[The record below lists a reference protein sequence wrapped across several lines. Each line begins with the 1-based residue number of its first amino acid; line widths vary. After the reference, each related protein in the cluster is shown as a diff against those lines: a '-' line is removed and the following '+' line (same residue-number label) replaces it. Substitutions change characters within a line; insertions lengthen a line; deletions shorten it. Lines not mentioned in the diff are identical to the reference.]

1 MTSADTDRRQATGS
15 TRRRPART
23 TWDRVRA
30 GLSLGVVL
38 GLGAT
43 GTMAAWTDT
52 ATAES
57 GLFGAADV
65 ELTINGE
72 SPEFAFASVE
82 DVMPGQSVA
91 GNLLL
96 ANEGGVDL
104 RYLMNMKVVG
114 LTNAEVGTGQ
124 QRGDATSLGNNLTLT
139 VHEGATADGE
149 TTCPGELLK
158 TQRMTVGGVNAD
170 PLPVLTD
177 YRPVAAGAS
186 DTICVQA
193 TLASNAPIQS
203 RMAQV
208 GVTFIVNAEVAP

>member
-91 GNLLL
+91 GNLVL
-96 ANEGGVDL
+96 ANEGDVDL
-104 RYLMNMKVVG
+104 RYLMDMEVEG
-114 LTNAEVGTGQ
+114 LTTAKGGTGQ
-124 QRGDATSLGNNLTLT
+124 QRGDATSLGEHLTLT
-139 VHEGATADGE
+139 VHSSTTADGV
-149 TTCPGELLK
+149 TCGGQAIVSQ
-158 TQRMTVGGVNAD
+158 TMTVGASRA
-170 PLPVLTD
+170 VLTD

-193 TLASNAPIQS
+193 TLAANAPIQS

>member
-57 GLFGAADV
+57 GLFSAANI

-72 SPEFAFASVE
+72 PQEVAFDSIE
-82 DVMPGQSVA
+82 NLMPGKTIARDLVM
-91 GNLLL
+91 
-96 ANEGGVDL
+96 ANDGSVDL
-104 RYLMNMKVVG
+104 RYLMDLKVAGITQAVN
-114 LTNAEVGTGQ
+114 TAGQ
-124 QRGDATSLGNNLTLT
+124 QRGDATVLGSHLTLT
-139 VHEGATADGE
+139 VHASSTADE
-149 TTCPGELLK
+149 LTCPGAAIVS
-158 TQRMTVGGVNAD
+158 QPMTVGGPSV
-170 PLPVLTD
+170 VLDDDDART
-177 YRPVAAGAS
+177 VAAGAS

-193 TLASNAPIQS
+193 TLAANAPIQS

-208 GVTFIVNAEVAP
+208 GVTFIVNAEVVP

>member
-1 MTSADTDRRQATGS
+1 MTSADTDPRQAATAA
-15 TRRRPART
+15 RRRPTRT
-23 TWDRVRA
+23 AWDRVRA

-91 GNLLL
+91 GNLVL
-96 ANEGGVDL
+96 ANEGDVDL
-104 RYLMNMKVVG
+104 RYLMDMEVEG
-114 LTNAEVGTGQ
+114 LTTAKGGTGQ
-124 QRGDATSLGNNLTLT
+124 QRGDATSLGEHLTLT
-139 VHEGATADGE
+139 VHSSTTADGV
-149 TTCPGELLK
+149 TCPGEEIVSQ
-158 TQRMTVGGVNAD
+158 TMTVGD
-170 PLPVLTD
+170 PRSVLTD
-177 YRPVAAGAS
+177 YRPVAAVAS

>member
-57 GLFGAADV
+57 GLFGAAD
-65 ELTINGE
+65 E

-104 RYLMNMKVVG
+104 RYLMDMEVEG
-114 LTNAEVGTGQ
+114 LTNAEGGAGQ
-124 QRGDATSLGNNLTLT
+124 QRGDATSLGEHLTLT
-139 VHEGATADGE
+139 VHSSTTADGV
-149 TTCPGELLK
+149 TCGGQAIVSQ
-158 TQRMTVGGVNAD
+158 TMTVGASRA
-170 PLPVLTD
+170 VLTD

-193 TLASNAPIQS
+193 TLAANAPIQS

-208 GVTFIVNAEVAP
+208 RVTFIVNAEVAP

>member
-52 ATAES
+52 ATVES
-57 GLFGAADV
+57 GIFGAANI
-65 ELTINGE
+65 ELTINGD
-72 SPEFAFASVE
+72 SPTHLMGSVQN
-82 DVMPGQSVA
+82 VMPGQSVA

-104 RYLMNMKVVG
+104 RYLMDMEVEG
-114 LTNAEVGTGQ
+114 LTTAKGGTGQ
-124 QRGDATSLGNNLTLT
+124 QRGDATSLGEHLTLT
-139 VHEGATADGE
+139 VHSSTTADGV
-149 TTCPGELLK
+149 TCGGQAIVSQ
-158 TQRMTVGGVNAD
+158 TMTVGD
-170 PLPVLTD
+170 PRSVLTD
-177 YRPVAAGAS
+177 YRTVTAGAS

-193 TLASNAPIQS
+193 TLAANAPIQS

-208 GVTFIVNAEVAP
+208 RVTFIVNAEVAP

>member
-72 SPEFAFASVE
+72 SLEFAFASVE
-82 DVMPGQSVA
+82 DVMPGESVA
-91 GNLLL
+91 GNLVL
-96 ANEGGVDL
+96 ANEGDVDL
-104 RYLMNMKVVG
+104 RYLMDMEVEG
-114 LTNAEVGTGQ
+114 LTNAEGGAGQ

-139 VHEGATADGE
+139 VHEGTTADGV
-149 TTCPGELLK
+149 TCPGEEIVSQ
-158 TQRMTVGGVNAD
+158 TMTVGDPRAVLAD
-170 PLPVLTD
+170 HRSVDADT
-177 YRPVAAGAS
+177 A

-208 GVTFIVNAEVAP
+208 RVTFIVNAEVAP

>member
-91 GNLLL
+91 GNLVL
-96 ANEGGVDL
+96 ANTGGIDL
-104 RYLMNMKVVG
+104 RYLMDMEVEG
-114 LTNAEVGTGQ
+114 LTTAQGGAGQ
-124 QRGDATSLGNNLTLT
+124 QRGDATSLGSNLTLT
-139 VHEGATADGE
+139 VHEATTADVE
-149 TTCPGELLK
+149 TTCPGEEIVSQ
-158 TQRMTVGGVNAD
+158 TMTVGASRA
-170 PLPVLTD
+170 VLTD
-177 YRPVAAGAS
+177 YRTVAAGAS

-193 TLASNAPIQS
+193 TLASNAPVES

-208 GVTFIVNAEVAP
+208 DVTFIVNAEVAP

>member
-1 MTSADTDRRQATGS
+1 MTSADTDRRLATGS

-30 GLSLGVVL
+30 VLSLGVVL

-91 GNLLL
+91 GNLVL
-96 ANEGGVDL
+96 ANTGGIDL
-104 RYLMNMKVVG
+104 RYLMDMQVEG
-114 LTNAEVGTGQ
+114 LTTAKGGTGQ
-124 QRGDATSLGNNLTLT
+124 QRGDATSLGEHLTLT
-139 VHEGATADGE
+139 VHSSTTADGV
-149 TTCPGELLK
+149 TCGGQAIVSQ
-158 TQRMTVGGVNAD
+158 TMTVGD
-170 PLPVLTD
+170 PRSVLTD
-177 YRPVAAGAS
+177 YRTVAAGAS

-193 TLASNAPIQS
+193 TLASNAPVES

-208 GVTFIVNAEVAP
+208 DVTFIVNAEVV

>member
-1 MTSADTDRRQATGS
+1 MTSADTDPRQAATAA
-15 TRRRPART
+15 RRRPTRT
-23 TWDRVRA
+23 AWDRVRA

-91 GNLLL
+91 GNLVL
-96 ANEGGVDL
+96 ANEGDVDL
-104 RYLMNMKVVG
+104 RYLMDMEFEG
-114 LTNAEVGTGQ
+114 LTTAKGGTGQ
-124 QRGDATSLGNNLTLT
+124 QRGDATSLGEHLTLT
-139 VHEGATADGE
+139 VHSSTTADGV
-149 TTCPGELLK
+149 TCGGQAIVSQ
-158 TQRMTVGGVNAD
+158 TMTVGD
-170 PLPVLTD
+170 PRSVLTD
-177 YRPVAAGAS
+177 YRPVTAGAS

-193 TLASNAPIQS
+193 TLAANAPIQS

-208 GVTFIVNAEVAP
+208 RVTFIVNAEVAP

>member
-1 MTSADTDRRQATGS
+1 M
-15 TRRRPART
+15 
-23 TWDRVRA
+23 
-30 GLSLGVVL
+30 VL

-52 ATAES
+52 ATVES
-57 GLFGAADV
+57 GIFGAANI
-65 ELTINGE
+65 ELNINGD
-72 SPEFAFASVE
+72 SPTHLMGSVE
-82 DVMPGQSVA
+82 NVMPGQSVA

-104 RYLMNMKVVG
+104 RYLMDMEVEG
-114 LTNAEVGTGQ
+114 LTNAEGGAGQ
-124 QRGDATSLGNNLTLT
+124 QRGDATSLGEHLTLT
-139 VHEGATADGE
+139 VHSSTTADGV
-149 TTCPGELLK
+149 TCGGQEIVSQ
-158 TQRMTVGGVNAD
+158 TMTVGASRA
-170 PLPVLTD
+170 VLTD

-208 GVTFIVNAEVAP
+208 RVTFIVNAEVV

>member
-1 MTSADTDRRQATGS
+1 MTSADTDRRLATGS

-30 GLSLGVVL
+30 VLSLGVVL

-43 GTMAAWTDT
+43 GTIAAWTDT

-91 GNLLL
+91 GNLVL
-96 ANEGGVDL
+96 ANTGGIDL
-104 RYLMNMKVVG
+104 RYLMDMEVEG
-114 LTNAEVGTGQ
+114 LTTAQGGTGQ
-124 QRGDATSLGNNLTLT
+124 QRGDASALGNSLTLT
-139 VHEGATADGE
+139 VHASTTADGV
-149 TTCPGELLK
+149 TCSGGALK
-158 TQRMTVGGVNAD
+158 SQPMTVGASRA
-170 PLPVLTD
+170 VLTD
-177 YRPVAAGAS
+177 YRPVAAGAT